1 MKSHYKLYVIREY
14 CTGKKIRKIN
24 IAMKTDNYTPKPS
37 DNSIKEP
44 IINAQM
50 CDISNLIYGT

>member
-1 MKSHYKLYVIREY
+1 
-14 CTGKKIRKIN
+14 
-24 IAMKTDNYTPKPS
+24 MKTHTYTHKPL
-37 DNSIKEP
+37 DNSKKEP